1 MNRRRRDAPRRSLA
15 RGGLHSAW
23 LRVNQSSQC
32 PPQKGVSP
40 PRLHCRLQ
48 AVHVNFPVWPYGW
61 HWGSLCRSR
70 HVRNPVPDRR
80 ERGTPHQRPSPPAD
94 LPWCLLRRQRGHL
107 TTAPRPLLNSRCH
120 QPPRFAFRGPMH
132 ASTVDVAYG
141 ATAPRSRAHVG
152 VCGDVRTPRPCELD
166 VAPRRTRNCVT
177 QGTRPQLLRP
187 PPPTLAHHES
197 PLLALSPDAREPQPP
212 HYRPPPPLQPPTPI
226 TPTPPPPRRGVP
238 LPSTTEHATR
248 GGALPRPSAPRI
260 PSIGVLSSAPSLPV
274 PPPTPPPDFTPP
286 FKAGFLPNPH
296 HPNPNRPKTPPL

>member
-70 HVRNPVPDRR
+70 HMRHPGPDRR

-94 LPWCLLRRQRGHL
+94 LPWCLLRRQWGHL

-120 QPPRFAFRGPMH
+120 QQPRFACGPMH
-132 ASTVDVAYG
+132 ASAILLVLMHDGPALPTG
-141 ATAPRSRAHVG
+141 SPPPRSRAHVG
-152 VCGDVRTPRPCELD
+152 VCGDVRTPLPCELD
-166 VAPRRTRNCVT
+166 VTPRRTRHCVT
-177 QGTRPQLLRP
+177 QGTRHQLLRP
-187 PPPTLAHHES
+187 PP
-197 PLLALSPDAREPQPP
+197 
-212 HYRPPPPLQPPTPI
+212 TP
-226 TPTPPPPRRGVP
+226 
-238 LPSTTEHATR
+238 A
-248 GGALPRPSAPRI
+248 
-260 PSIGVLSSAPSLPV
+260 
-274 PPPTPPPDFTPP
+274 
-286 FKAGFLPNPH
+286 K
-296 HPNPNRPKTPPL
+296 

>member
-187 PPPTLAHHES
+187 PPHPSAPRIPSLG
-197 PLLALSPDAREPQPP
+197 ALPKCARAPI
-212 HYRPPPPLQPPTPI
+212 PPLPPIPPI
-226 TPTPPPPRRGVP
+226 TVPNPNHPNTPPPRRGVP

-274 PPPTPPPDFTPP
+274 PPHQGRPSPQPQPPQLQLPQDPP
-286 FKAGFLPNPH
+286 SL
-296 HPNPNRPKTPPL
+296 T